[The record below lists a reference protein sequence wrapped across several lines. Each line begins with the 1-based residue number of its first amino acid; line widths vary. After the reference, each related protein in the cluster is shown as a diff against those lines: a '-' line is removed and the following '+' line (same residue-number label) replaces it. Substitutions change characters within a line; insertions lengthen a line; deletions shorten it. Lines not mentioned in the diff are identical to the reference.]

1 MALLINGML
10 QKLSYFN
17 LFLAIAYIV
26 VYLKNGTFTSTSG
39 ILAIVV
45 FSWLAIRSFQMDDYK
60 WKFWHYLFG
69 LWSLYYAGLLGYGLY
84 NVILP
89 AITYGFISNE
99 NITYIVLTTLLVA
112 GVLWHAIGYFLKN
125 LKTQ

>member
-1 MALLINGML
+1 ML

-17 LFLAIAYIV
+17 LFLAIIYAV

-45 FSWLAIRSFQMDDYK
+45 FSWLAMRSFQLDDYR
-60 WKFWHYLFG
+60 WKIWHYPFA
-69 LWSLYYAGLLGYGLY
+69 LWSLYYAGLLAYGLY
-84 NVILP
+84 NVIVP

-99 NITYIVLTTLLVA
+99 NIIYIVLTALLVV
-112 GVLWHAIGYFLKN
+112 GVPWHAIGYFLKN